1 MKKKQ
6 AKIGA
11 RLAIGID
18 PGLKGALLITDGV
31 HAIDWV
37 AMPTLVMEPFGE
49 RVNGEMV
56 EGHLMN
62 WNRNIACGKPCSVFL
77 ERAKPMAMGSTYAFN
92 YGMDFMAT
100 MLAVERTGLPTRLVE
115 AHTWAKVM
123 HEGTDPNLRPKARS
137 EAALLLRYPRAFEQL
152 PRTPK
157 SKRLLDGPMDAF
169 LIGTHGL
176 GLPDTG
182 AGTERFQAAVQ
193 ATLAQALL
201 PPRKC
206 PFCGQ
211 KTMVAGRCRRM
222 GCDSDD
228 VGTFY

>member
-6 AKIGA
+6 AKIGE

-62 WNRNIACGKPCSVFL
+62 WNRNIARGKPCEVFL
-77 ERAKPMAMGSTYAFN
+77 ERAKPMAMGSSYAFN

-137 EAALLLRYPRAFEQL
+137 EAALLLWYPRAFEQL

-176 GLPDTG
+176 GLPYQDVIA
-182 AGTERFQAAVQ
+182 AGGQEEGRA
-193 ATLAQALL
+193 
-201 PPRKC
+201 RKC

-222 GCDSDD
+222 GCDSDGI
-228 VGTFY
+228 GTFY